1 MGNQIGGIM
10 FWVDTLSEIAGMLFG
25 LAIFLGCL
33 TFIYGRQLVHGQLLI
48 YDRLEELQEEIR
60 EIKQARDNV

>member
-1 MGNQIGGIM
+1 M

-25 LAIFLGCL
+25 LAIFLGAL
-33 TFIYGRQLVHGQLLI
+33 TCYYGMQVVHGQLLI
-48 YDRLEELQEEIR
+48 YDRLEELQEEIK